1 MNMYDFSF
9 HIDEAL
15 ALSRLDSGSK
25 AYRRGLKKLMKE
37 MGVDMDFLPVPG
49 KKRWMI
55 LEVSFLLVAL
65 LGFGGL
71 FLLSLNAESL
81 SENQVFAWVLGLFVC
96 MYAALGIVIYA
107 NIRKRRLTRQYLNRR
122 ISLLGER
129 VLKIPSDAFERA
141 RALLFHTP
149 DILWEEEVPSPVS
162 IPCGCWKCVKSFYET
177 FSGAEAFDPVCP
189 ECGSHENVLYGD
201 DETPVTRESL
211 QILHDLFEEEQ

>member
-96 MYAALGIVIYA
+96 MYAALGIAIYA
-107 NIRKRRLTRQYLNRR
+107 NIRKNRLTRQYLNRR
-122 ISLLGER
+122 ISLLCER
-129 VLKIPSDAFERA
+129 VQKIPSDAFERA

-162 IPCGCWKCVKSFYET
+162 IPCGCRKCMKSFYGT
-177 FSGAEAFDPVCP
+177 FNGAETFDPVCP
-189 ECGSHENVLYGD
+189 ECDSHENVLYGD